1 MLSVPAVSGD
11 LAQAESLGRRLL
23 GAFGRDRLRIELQ
36 RPFWRRDR
44 ERNRALARIAQ
55 RLEVPCVATGNV
67 HCHHPSRARLQDAFV
82 AVRLHSPLDQTEP
95 DRRGNASSAMT
106 SQAEMEWRFRDHP
119 EAAAETA
126 RVAER
131 IEFDLTT
138 DLGYRYPGAE
148 DPGADRKLAELCG
161 ARLAD
166 RYPGRSEETEAAA
179 RLDEE
184 LRVIRVLGLSGFFLL
199 HHELL
204 ELAREVAHEVRGD
217 SSVRALMPPG
227 RGRGSSV
234 SSIVCYLTGLSH
246 IDPIRN
252 KLLLGRFLNEE
263 ITALPDIDLDFPRD
277 LREKLI
283 PRVHDRFGRERAALV
298 AAFSTY
304 RWRGAIRDLGKALG
318 LPAGDVERVA
328 RTADVYG
335 DLEDFMGGAADTI
348 GARRARSP
356 RWQALIELCPEAYGL
371 PRHVSQHPGGMVI
384 ATEPLIDVCPVQPSA
399 MEGRNLVQWDK
410 DSCADAGFL
419 KIDLLGLGML
429 SAVERCVE
437 EIARVRD
444 QRIDLSR
451 VPYDDTATY
460 EAIQMAETTGVFQ
473 IESRA
478 QMQSLRRTR
487 PENLDDLTVQV
498 ALVRPGPIQGG
509 AVHPYIE
516 RRKRLREDPGFEIP
530 YLHPALEPALK
541 DTLGV
546 IVFQDQV
553 LEVSTALAGF
563 SAGDAEGLRR
573 AMSRKRSDAAMA
585 VYQQRFV
592 EGAVGRGVDRDI
604 AERVF
609 EQVRGFSGFGFP
621 KAHAAAFGL
630 LAYQS
635 TWLRVHYAPEFL
647 CALLNEQP
655 MGFYPPDSLIHEAQ
669 RRGITVLPPHVNLAE
684 VECRVEPG
692 LGVRVGLGYIAGVPE
707 QEIAALVAERER
719 GGLYDAAGDLAARSG
734 ASRDTLERLAWAGAC
749 DGVADSA
756 ALVAPAGD
764 GAADRRRSLWQM
776 GVVSAGRAVPG
787 GIQLALP
794 LDAPAPPAL
803 AELSDW
809 ERLVADYGTTRISI
823 SQHPLELLRPDLP
836 ADIAS
841 SRALER
847 LPNERPV
854 TIAGLVVARQ
864 RPATANGIT
873 FMLLEDEWG
882 TINLIVPPPVF
893 KRHRMVVRAEPFV
906 MARGRL
912 ERREGVINVLVSE
925 LWRIERPDLPQ
936 AVVKH
941 IEPPVPGE
949 TGRPREDRSE
959 RVAVA
964 AGGDLRAVLPTPHSF
979 GRRGR

>member
-1 MLSVPAVSGD
+1 M
-11 LAQAESLGRRLL
+11 
-23 GAFGRDRLRIELQ
+23 FGSERFRVELQ

-44 ERNRALARIAQ
+44 ERNRALTRVAE
-55 RLEVPCVATGNV
+55 RLRVACVATGNV
-67 HCHHPSRARLQDAFV
+67 HCHHPSRVRLQDAFV
-82 AVRLHSPLDQTEP
+82 AVRRLSPLDQTEP
-95 DRRGNASSAMT
+95 VRRGNGSSAM
-106 SQAEMEWRFRDHP
+106 APPADMEWRFRDHP
-119 EAAAETA
+119 DAVTETA
-126 RVAER
+126 RIAER
-131 IEFDLTT
+131 LEFDLTR

-148 DPGADRKLAELCG
+148 DPDADRKLAELCG
-161 ARLAD
+161 ARLD
-166 RYPGRSEETEAAA
+166 ERYPRRRERAEAAA

-204 ELAREVAHEVRGD
+204 ELAREVALEVRGD
-217 SSVRALMPPG
+217 SSARALLPPG

-252 KLLLGRFLNEE
+252 RLLLGRFLNEE

-283 PRVHDRFGRERAALV
+283 PRVHDRFGREHAALV
-298 AAFSTY
+298 GAFATY
-304 RWRGAIRDLGKALG
+304 RWRGAVRDLGKALG
-318 LPAGDVERVA
+318 LPAGDIERLA
-328 RTADVYG
+328 RSADVYG
-335 DLEDFMGGAADTI
+335 DLEEFMRGATDAI

-410 DSCADAGFL
+410 DSCGDAGFL

-444 QRIDLSR
+444 ERIDLSR
-451 VPYDDTATY
+451 VPYDDPEVY
-460 EAIQMAETTGVFQ
+460 GAIQEAETTGVFQ

-487 PENLDDLTVQV
+487 PANLDDLTVQV

-516 RRKRLREDPGFEIP
+516 RRKRLRENPGFQVP
-530 YLHPALEPALK
+530 YLHPSLEPALK

-553 LEVSTALAGF
+553 LEVSMALAGF

-573 AMSRKRSDAAMA
+573 AMSRKRSDAAMLM
-585 VYQQRFV
+585 YQERFI
-592 EGAVGRGVDRDI
+592 EGAVERGVERDL
-604 AERVF
+604 AAQVF

-635 TWLRVHYAPEFL
+635 TWLRVHYGPEFL

-655 MGFYPPDSLIHEAQ
+655 MGFYPPDSLIHESQ
-669 RRGITVLPPHVNLAE
+669 RRGIAVLPAHVNLSRAE
-684 VECRVEPG
+684 CLVEHG
-692 LGVRVGLGYIAGVPE
+692 LELRMGLGYIAGIPE
-707 QEIAALVAERER
+707 QEIRLLVAERDR
-719 GGLYDAAGDLAARSG
+719 GGPYESAGDLAARSG
-734 ASRDTLERLAWAGAC
+734 ATRDTLERLAWAGAC
-749 DGVADSA
+749 DGVAGSA
-756 ALVAPAGD
+756 LLVEPAA
-764 GAADRRRSLWQM
+764 GAASGRRDSLWQM
-776 GVVSAGRAVPG
+776 GVVSAGRTVPG
-787 GIQLALP
+787 GVQLALP
-794 LDAPAPPAL
+794 LEAPAAPGL
-803 AELSDW
+803 AELTPW
-809 ERLVADYGTTRISI
+809 ERLLADYGSTRVSI

-836 ADIAS
+836 AGTAS
-841 SRALER
+841 SRDLER
-847 LPNERPV
+847 LPNDRPV

-893 KRHRMVVRAEPFV
+893 ARHRLIVRAEPFV

-912 ERREGVINVLVSE
+912 ERREGVINVLVSD
-925 LWRIERPDLPQ
+925 LWRVERPDLPQ
-936 AVVKH
+936 AQVKH
-941 IEPPVPGE
+941 IEAPVPGE
-949 TGRPREDRSE
+949 PRHER
-959 RVAVA
+959 RVAA

-979 GRRGR
+979 GRRGG